1 MIMKRLLGKA
11 SEVGIWECSPRD
23 TSVNLESFLNKK
35 KNEELGIIHI
45 HPLLSTTNKFT
56 VQKSRYAQ
64 KTFSEF

>member
-11 SEVGIWECSPRD
+11 SEVGIWEHSPCD

-35 KNEELGIIHI
+35 NEDLGIIHI

-56 VQKSRYAQ
+56 VQKSR
-64 KTFSEF
+64 